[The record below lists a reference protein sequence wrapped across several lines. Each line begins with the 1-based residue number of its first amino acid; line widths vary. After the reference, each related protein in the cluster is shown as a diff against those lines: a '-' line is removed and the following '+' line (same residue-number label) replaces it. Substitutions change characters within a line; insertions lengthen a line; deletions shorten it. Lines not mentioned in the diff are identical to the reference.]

1 MLRSLSIRQL
11 ARIALLP
18 AFMILPVACSIDDRT
33 GRVIDGDQTG
43 DAGSSASPSG
53 SNTGAGGGAGA
64 SSEGDGVSELSAG
77 AQLSG
82 SSRTGSGGT
91 GGASQGVDSPDDDG
105 SSGAGG
111 SVAAEPSAMGSSG
124 AGSSGAGANAAGAT
138 GSAGSAGSAGTA
150 NEPPDTSGSTGV
162 GPAPVFLGEAGT
174 FAILAQSAIT
184 NVPFSAI
191 TGDLGIS
198 PAAASSITGFPL
210 VRAGTSLL
218 APEVVGKVFAADS
231 DPPTPDNLISAISD
245 MQAAYDDAAGRITPE
260 FSELGAGSIGGLTLA
275 PGLYKWT
282 SLVSIPADVTIS
294 GASNDTW
301 IFQIAGDLTFA
312 SGTRVIL
319 SGGAQAKNI
328 VWQVAG
334 AVTLATTSH
343 AEGIVLSK
351 TAIHLQAGAS
361 IDGQLLAQTAVT
373 LAMATVS
380 AP

>member
-1 MLRSLSIRQL
+1 MLRSISSRQL
-11 ARIALLP
+11 ARLALLP
-18 AFMILPVACSIDDRT
+18 VLVILPVACSVDDRT
-33 GRVIDGDQTG
+33 GRVIDGDETG
-43 DAGSSASPSG
+43 YAGSTASPGG
-53 SNTGAGGGAGA
+53 SNTGAGGGAG
-64 SSEGDGVSELSAG
+64 SSAG
-77 AQLSG
+77 AG
-82 SSRTGSGGT
+82 SSGDGDGNELGAAAQLAGGSRAGSGGA
-91 GGASQGVDSPDDDG
+91 GGASNGVGSPEDNDT
-105 SSGAGG
+105 SGTGG
-111 SVAAEPSAMGSSG
+111 SVAAEASAMGSSG
-124 AGSSGAGANAAGAT
+124 AGGSATGAAGTTGTAGA
-138 GSAGSAGSAGTA
+138 A

-162 GPAPVFLGEAGT
+162 GPAPVFLGGAGT

-184 NVPFSAI
+184 NVPPSAI

-218 APEVVGKVFAADS
+218 APEVVGKVFTADS
-231 DPPTPDNLISAISD
+231 DPPTPDDLIDAISD

-282 SLVSIPADVTIS
+282 SLVSIPSNVTIS

-301 IFQIAGDLTFA
+301 IFQIAGDLTLA

-334 AVTLATTSH
+334 AVTLAATSH

-351 TAIHLQAGAS
+351 TAIHLQTGAS

-373 LAMATVS
+373 LAMATVT